1 MPSNLAARALLV
13 ARAGVAVIALAA
25 GAAHSEPANSPDP
38 ALDAVREA
46 VREAWSRHP
55 AAEVTEQTLAAA
67 EARALSAARPLY
79 NPDLEFSY
87 DDEGPERTTT
97 GGLGLT
103 LDLSGKRRAR
113 TEAGQAEL
121 AVAQA
126 EAALRRSGFAHQW
139 LQAWIDR
146 GIAVQQS
153 EIGEQRVALVE
164 RFADLAERQFKV
176 GDLSSL
182 ERDLALLARDEAQ
195 AEQATLLADVASAE
209 EAFRA
214 VGGASGRKMP
224 LPAGDPP
231 PAAWLGGSKWNPG
244 STSEGRLA
252 AAASASAAS
261 RIAIAERERRP
272 DPSVSV
278 YGGRKDL
285 GGSAGS
291 EDVVGVSV
299 SVPLSVRNRYQAEL
313 STARAE
319 SAAAAADQRR
329 VELEL
334 DARATRAV
342 STYDAVLGA
351 WSRWSRSPGT
361 DVTARADLLERLWRA
376 GEISTSDY
384 LIQLKQSLDTALAG
398 AGLRGRLWR
407 SYFSAL
413 YATGWLDAWVGLAP
427 APSEVNP

>member
-1 MPSNLAARALLV
+1 
-13 ARAGVAVIALAA
+13 
-25 GAAHSEPANSPDP
+25 
-38 ALDAVREA
+38 
-46 VREAWSRHP
+46 
-55 AAEVTEQTLAAA
+55 
-67 EARALSAARPLY
+67 
-79 NPDLEFSY
+79 
-87 DDEGPERTTT
+87 
-97 GGLGLT
+97 
-103 LDLSGKRRAR
+103 
-113 TEAGQAEL
+113 
-121 AVAQA
+121 
-126 EAALRRSGFAHQW
+126 
-139 LQAWIDR
+139 
-146 GIAVQQS
+146 
-153 EIGEQRVALVE
+153 
-164 RFADLAERQFKV
+164 
-176 GDLSSL
+176 
-182 ERDLALLARDEAQ
+182 
-195 AEQATLLADVASAE
+195 
-209 EAFRA
+209 
-214 VGGASGRKMP
+214 
-224 LPAGDPP
+224 
-231 PAAWLGGSKWNPG
+231 
-244 STSEGRLA
+244 
-252 AAASASAAS
+252 
-261 RIAIAERERRP
+261 
-272 DPSVSV
+272 VSV

>member
-1 MPSNLAARALLV
+1 MPSFFAARALMV
-13 ARAGVAVIALAA
+13 ARAGVAVIVLTA
-25 GAAHSEPANSPDP
+25 GAAQSETANAPDP
-38 ALDAVREA
+38 ALDAVRDA
-46 VREAWSRHP
+46 VREAWARHP
-55 AAEVTEQTLAAA
+55 AAEATEQTLAAA
-67 EARALSAARPLY
+67 EARALAAARPLY

-87 DDEGPERTTT
+87 DDEGPEQTVT

-121 AVAQA
+121 AVAEA
-126 EAALRRSGFAHQW
+126 EAALRRSGFAHEW

-146 GIAVQQS
+146 GIAAERS
-153 EIGEQRVALVE
+153 KIGEQRVALVE
-164 RFADLAERQFKV
+164 RFADLAERQFQV

-195 AEQATLLADVASAE
+195 AEQATLLADVAGAE

-214 VGGASGRKMP
+214 VGGTTTRTMSLPVRDP
-224 LPAGDPP
+224 LPA
-231 PAAWLGGSKWNPG
+231 AWPG
-244 STSEGRLA
+244 EAIWDAEGTPEGRLA

-291 EDVVGVSV
+291 EDVVGVAV
-299 SVPLSVRNRYQAEL
+299 SVPLFVRNSYRAEL
-313 STARAE
+313 GAARAE
-319 SAAAAADQRR
+319 SAAAAAEQRR

-334 DARATRAV
+334 EARALRAV
-342 STYDAVLGA
+342 STYDAVSGA

-361 DVTARADLLERLWRA
+361 DVSARADLLERLWRA
-376 GEISTSDY
+376 GEISTSEH
-384 LIQLKQSLDTALAG
+384 LFQLRQSLDTALAG
-398 AGLRGRLWR
+398 AELGGRLWR
-407 SYFSAL
+407 SYVEAL
-413 YATGWLDAWVGLAP
+413 YATGRLDAWVGFART
-427 APSEVNP
+427 PSEVTP